1 MKFKKLTDTKTA
13 ITDIFSTKQKAVQT
27 FMCIDVNGFLN
38 IESSSKL
45 LNCTDKEISFTAGKR
60 QIYIHGNGLMVMSY
74 TKNGMTIDG
83 KIEKIEIYEV

>member
-38 IESSSKL
+38 IESRSEM
-45 LNCTDKEISFTAGKR
+45 LNCTDKEISFIAGKR

>member
-38 IESSSKL
+38 IESGSEL
-45 LNCTDKEISFTAGKR
+45 LNCTDKEISFIAGRK
-60 QIYIHGNGLMVMSY
+60 QIYIRGNGLMIMSY
-74 TKNGMTIDG
+74 TQNGMTITG
-83 KIEKIEIYEV
+83 KIEKIEIYGV